1 MPSSTDAADGRF
13 AWAVERHAELDSTSD
28 LIRQRARDGA
38 AEGLVVVAG
47 RQLAGRGRHGRGW
60 QSPVGN
66 LYLTLL
72 LRPGVPAAAAAG
84 LSLVTGVALA
94 RACLDL
100 GVPRSRLY
108 LKWPNDLLVDEGKVA
123 GILLETDA
131 DERGGVAWLSIGIGV
146 NVRHAP
152 ELPDRPTTSLASV
165 LPELAPAEVERCL
178 LARLAEGYATWRAH
192 GMAPIVAAWQELGA
206 DPGAPMTVKLGDRIL
221 AGRYAGIDQDGALR
235 LDCGQIMRVTA
246 GEVFLGTHR

>member
-1 MPSSTDAADGRF
+1 MRSSTDAHDGRL
-13 AWAVERHAELDSTSD
+13 AWAVERHAELASTSD
-28 LIRQRARDGA
+28 LVRQRARDGA

-60 QSPVGN
+60 QSPAGN

-72 LRPGVPAAAAAG
+72 LRPGVPAVQAAG

-100 GVPRSRLY
+100 GVPRERLY

-131 DERGGVAWLSIGIGV
+131 DETGGVAWLSIGIGV

-152 ELPDRPTTSLASV
+152 ELPDRPTTCLASV
-165 LPELAPAEVERCL
+165 LPDLAPDQVERHL
-178 LARLAEGYATWRAH
+178 LARLAEGYAAWQAR
-192 GMAPIVAAWQELGA
+192 GMAPIVEAWLALGA
-206 DPGAPMTVKLGDRIL
+206 TRGAPMTVKLGDRIVS
-221 AGRYAGIDQDGALR
+221 GRYDGIDQDGALL
-235 LDCGQIMRVTA
+235 LDCGQVMRVTA